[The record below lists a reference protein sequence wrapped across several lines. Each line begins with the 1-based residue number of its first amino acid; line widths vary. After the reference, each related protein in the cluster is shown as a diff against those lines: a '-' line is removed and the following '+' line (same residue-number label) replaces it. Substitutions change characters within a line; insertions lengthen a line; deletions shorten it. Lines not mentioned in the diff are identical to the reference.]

1 MHFNCCQKCNKKLHL
16 DEMYGNVFPASCN
29 VSPLEHHKSQFKC
42 INEFKMNHCDKV
54 SFHRPAVHTLHTM
67 HWHENKRHRQSHL
80 AAKMH
85 AKMGNVNN
93 LHNWNMAERSD
104 LMLKSR
110 IHLNQV
116 SNDKVINGYFFN
128 FEDDLYIKIIFVNTS
143 SIDFLMRM
151 PSVRYICSFVDI
163 FFFFLFS

>member
-1 MHFNCCQKCNKKLHL
+1 
-16 DEMYGNVFPASCN
+16 
-29 VSPLEHHKSQFKC
+29 
-42 INEFKMNHCDKV
+42 
-54 SFHRPAVHTLHTM
+54 
-67 HWHENKRHRQSHL
+67 
-80 AAKMH
+80 MH

-104 LMLKSR
+104 LVFKSR

-151 PSVRYICSFVDI
+151 PSVREAPFNKMPPLFGQIAITPPPRTQTGTLGHFFSGAILTFYHFYHFFTI
-163 FFFFLFS
+163 FSE